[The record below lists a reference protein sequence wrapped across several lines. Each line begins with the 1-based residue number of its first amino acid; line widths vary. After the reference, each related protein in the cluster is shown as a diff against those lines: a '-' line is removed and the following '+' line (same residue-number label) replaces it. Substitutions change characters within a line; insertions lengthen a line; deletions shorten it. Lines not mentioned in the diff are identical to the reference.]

1 MYFLYGGKVM
11 KKLLIIF
18 SSLLVFAATGY
29 GVWKVFSTSQH
40 AQINISSNPWVG
52 FTPFMYAQEKGWL
65 EETPFK
71 FIWLV
76 DLSDNA
82 RLYDKGFAQG
92 FTATQYELLHFKNKD
107 DLTAVF
113 LIDRSYGADAI
124 LSNRTLEQLRQTQ
137 GQISVY
143 LEMGSLNQDM
153 FNAFVAENT
162 LDKRKFT
169 LIDSSQK
176 SMEAMAK
183 SEKPLMIITYEPYVS
198 QIKNKGLYVVSST
211 RTLKTFHAIDALFA
225 KKSSAEEHR
234 DDYQNL
240 KEIFERAQDQL
251 QKDPQEFYTTI
262 AGYLEGESYED
273 FRASTHQIQWIGDD
287 IPAHII
293 QALKKQNIPTE
304 KLIR

>member
-1 MYFLYGGKVM
+1 M

-18 SSLLVFAATGY
+18 SLLLVFAATGY

-40 AQINISSNPWVG
+40 PQINISTNPWVG

-82 RLYDKGFAQG
+82 RLFDKGFTQG
-92 FTATQYELLHFKNKD
+92 FTATQYELLHFKNKEE
-107 DLTAVF
+107 LTTVF
-113 LIDRSYGADAI
+113 LIDQSYGADAI
-124 LSNRTLEQLRQTQ
+124 LSNRTLQQLLQMDEK
-137 GQISVY
+137 ISVY

-153 FNAFVAENT
+153 FNAFIRENG
-162 LDKRKFT
+162 LDKNKYI

-176 SMEAMAK
+176 SMEVMAK

-198 QIKNKGLYVVSST
+198 QMKNKGLNVVAST
-211 RTLKTFHAIDALFA
+211 RTLKTFHAIDALFV
-225 KKSSAEEHR
+225 KKSSMEEHA
-234 DDYQNL
+234 DNYQGL
-240 KEIFERAQDQL
+240 KAIFERARNQL
-251 QKDPQEFYTTI
+251 RKDPKEFYATI

-273 FRASTHQIQWIGDD
+273 FLSSTHQIQWIGEDV
-287 IPAHII
+287 PSPVR
-293 QALKKQNIPTE
+293 QVLKNQNILTNR
-304 KLIR
+304 LIR

>member
-40 AQINISSNPWVG
+40 PKINISTNPWVG

-82 RLYDKGFAQG
+82 RLFDKGFTQG
-92 FTATQYELLHFKNKD
+92 FTATQYELLHFKNKE
-107 DLTAVF
+107 DLTTVF
-113 LIDRSYGADAI
+113 LIDQSYGADAI
-124 LSNRTLEQLRQTQ
+124 LSNRTLQQLLQTDEK
-137 GQISVY
+137 INVY

-153 FNAFVAENT
+153 FNAFIRENG
-162 LDKRKFT
+162 LDKNKYI

-176 SMEAMAK
+176 SMEAMAR

-198 QIKNKGLYVVSST
+198 QMKNKGLRVISST

-225 KKSSAEEHR
+225 KQSLAEEHR
-234 DDYQNL
+234 DDFQKL
-240 KEIFERAQDQL
+240 KDLFERAQDQL
-251 QKDPQEFYTTI
+251 RKDPKEFYATI
-262 AGYLEGESYED
+262 SGYLEGESYED
-273 FRASTHQIQWIGDD
+273 FFASTNQIRWIGDA
-287 IPAHII
+287 IPTPVR
-293 QALKKQNIPTE
+293 QALKNQNIPTD
-304 KLIR
+304 KMLQ